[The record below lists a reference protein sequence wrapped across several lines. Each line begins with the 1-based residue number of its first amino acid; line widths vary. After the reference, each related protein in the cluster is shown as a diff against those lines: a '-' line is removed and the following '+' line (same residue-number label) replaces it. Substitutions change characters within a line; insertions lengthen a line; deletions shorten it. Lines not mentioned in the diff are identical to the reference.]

1 MNYGSSATYSGAPS
15 AWARMVSG
23 VRHRAAGALPQGSW
37 VPPGPPLALAGG
49 GRPPP
54 PPAAPC
60 KMYRSG
66 LVAAP
71 LGFRSTILFCFLRA
85 HA

>member
-1 MNYGSSATYSGAPS
+1 MRPVFVITAAASLLMAGTAFAQAPKP
-15 AWARMVSG
+15 
-23 VRHRAAGALPQGSW
+23 AAPAAAPA
-37 VPPGPPLALAGG
+37 PAG
-49 GRPPP
+49 PP